1 MIKNQYRYTLWRIN
15 MEHKFSY
22 YILMGLIIG
31 IFIGTGLGTATEYV
45 IFRIGVGALFGTFIG
60 WIIASAVLESEKKQR
75 NKAMHRD
82 AKNVESQGKKKPFYI
97 E

>member
-1 MIKNQYRYTLWRIN
+1 

-31 IFIGTGLGTATEYV
+31 VFIGTGLGTATEYI

-60 WIIASAVLESEKKQR
+60 WFIAAAVLEGEKKKRRHSVRPGAQ
-75 NKAMHRD
+75 NG
-82 AKNVESQGKKKPFYI
+82 EPQGERPPFYI